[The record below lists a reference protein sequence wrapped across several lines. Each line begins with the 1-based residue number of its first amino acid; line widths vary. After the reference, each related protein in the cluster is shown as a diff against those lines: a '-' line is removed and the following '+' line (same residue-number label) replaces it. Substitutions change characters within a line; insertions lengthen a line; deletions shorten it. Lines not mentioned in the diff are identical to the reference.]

1 MLTTL
6 NLWIIRRRLAISLHR
21 EAGARN
27 RMVIERRRMAELE
40 EALERAE
47 IAVLTDQFYRDA
59 GY

>member
-1 MLTTL
+1 MFAKF

-21 EAGARN
+21 EASARN
-27 RMVIERRRMAELE
+27 RMGIERRRMAELE
-40 EALERAE
+40 NRLENVE